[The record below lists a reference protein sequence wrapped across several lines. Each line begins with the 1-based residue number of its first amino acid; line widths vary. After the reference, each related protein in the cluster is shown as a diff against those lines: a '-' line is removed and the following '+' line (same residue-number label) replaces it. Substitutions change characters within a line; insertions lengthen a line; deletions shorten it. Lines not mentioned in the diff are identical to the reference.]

1 MLHIHLPP
9 FTTGTNQNAPLNKT
23 PQIQVLTGMLYRGAV
38 PEDSGHG
45 DADFGPCDEWLP
57 VVLAELH
64 SDVEAIGEV
73 FANSRLRQS

>member
-1 MLHIHLPP
+1 MQRLQSTAL
-9 FTTGTNQNAPLNKT
+9 L
-23 PQIQVLTGMLYRGAV
+23 LTYYRGAV

-45 DADFGPCDEWLP
+45 DADFGLCDEWLP